1 MTELAY
7 PVTAAAALYALYH
20 FAGLAGFV
28 IVGVAAILLLKVWG
42 DRGARR

>member
-7 PVTAAAALYALYH
+7 PLTATAALYH
-20 FAGLAGFV
+20 FAGLTGFV